1 MENISFPD
9 LKEYLKERFTPSVK
23 HSTFAEARTGT
34 RVCCLY
40 RVSTEKQVDHDNNDE
55 PDIPMQRIACHRF
68 CEQKGWTIVFE
79 EQEDGV
85 SGHKVRAAKRDVV
98 QVIKARALNDEFDIL
113 LVFMFDRIG
122 RISDETPFVV
132 EWFARHGVHVWSV
145 KEGEQ
150 RFDTHNDRLM
160 NYIRFW
166 AADGESEKTSI
177 RTSTRLGQITEDGH
191 FTGGICPYGYKLVR
205 LGRVNKKGHELF
217 DLAINEEEAAVVV
230 FIYKKCAAEGRGAQS
245 IANLLNQM

>member
-9 LKEYLKERFTPSVK
+9 FNEYLKNRFTPSVK

-40 RVSTEKQVDHDNNDE
+40 RVSTEKQVDHDSNDE

-79 EQEDGV
+79 EQEDGI
-85 SGHKVRAAKRDVV
+85 SGHKVRVAKRDVV
-98 QVIKARALNDEFDIL
+98 QVIKARALNNEFDIL

-160 NYIRFW
+160 NYIRFGRLTVKAKKPPSEPLPGLGRLRKTDISQVGSVPMVISW
-166 AADGESEKTSI
+166 FGLDG
-177 RTSTRLGQITEDGH
+177 STR
-191 FTGGICPYGYKLVR
+191 
-205 LGRVNKKGHELF
+205 
-217 DLAINEEEAAVVV
+217 
-230 FIYKKCAAEGRGAQS
+230 RGMTFS
-245 IANLLNQM
+245 I

>member
-9 LKEYLKERFTPSVK
+9 FTEYLKERFTPSVK

-40 RVSTEKQVDHDNNDE
+40 RVSTEKQIDHDSNDE

-98 QVIKARALNDEFDIL
+98 QVIKARALNNEFDIL

-160 NYIRFW
+160 N
-166 AADGESEKTSI
+166 
-177 RTSTRLGQITEDGH
+177 
-191 FTGGICPYGYKLVR
+191 
-205 LGRVNKKGHELF
+205 
-217 DLAINEEEAAVVV
+217 
-230 FIYKKCAAEGRGAQS
+230 
-245 IANLLNQM
+245 

>member
-9 LKEYLKERFTPSVK
+9 FKEYLKERFTPSVK

-85 SGHKVRAAKRDVV
+85 SGHKVRAA
-98 QVIKARALNDEFDIL
+98 
-113 LVFMFDRIG
+113 
-122 RISDETPFVV
+122 
-132 EWFARHGVHVWSV
+132 
-145 KEGEQ
+145 
-150 RFDTHNDRLM
+150 
-160 NYIRFW
+160 
-166 AADGESEKTSI
+166 
-177 RTSTRLGQITEDGH
+177 GH
-191 FTGGICPYGYKLVR
+191 QPGGL
-205 LGRVNKKGHELF
+205 
-217 DLAINEEEAAVVV
+217 
-230 FIYKKCAAEGRGAQS
+230 
-245 IANLLNQM
+245 